1 MYTQAIQNQ
10 KVDSK
15 IIDYRIKSVYGN
27 EQKYVASEHAQWI
40 AKLTGKKTIDA
51 SDMIALEALGFTFN
65 RVF

>member
-1 MYTQAIQNQ
+1 MNTLTIPQVTSQ
-10 KVDSK
+10 S
-15 IIDYRIKSVYGN
+15 IDYRSKSVYGN

-40 AKLTGKKTIDA
+40 AKLTGKKTINS

>member
-1 MYTQAIQNQ
+1 MNTLTIPQ
-10 KVDSK
+10 VTSK
-15 IIDYRIKSVYGN
+15 SIDYRIKNVYGN

-51 SDMIALEALGFTFN
+51 SDMIALEALGFTFT